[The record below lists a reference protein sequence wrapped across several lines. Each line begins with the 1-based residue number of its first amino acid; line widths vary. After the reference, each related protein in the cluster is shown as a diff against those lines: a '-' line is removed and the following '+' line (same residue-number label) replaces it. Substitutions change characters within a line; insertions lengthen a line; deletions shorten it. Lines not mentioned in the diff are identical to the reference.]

1 MIGEQHIRLLASL
14 ARARAASVAVQRAV
28 VAAALAATLV
38 APVGALAQPAADGA
52 AKSLAARAPAKSTA
66 GGLRP
71 DVDTLTLT
79 DLDRLAA
86 ESRDR
91 WSASPHGQMLLR
103 ILPHG
108 PRPSQLPDAA
118 SRGAKLTAL
127 YCVQCHHLPNPAMHD
142 PVRWRGVVERMVP
155 RMEGKGNL
163 GALMADMM
171 KAPGAMQ
178 GGQPRGL
185 AAPGASE
192 AREIAAYL
200 QRHAQQPLDAAEPEL
215 ARALDT
221 DAGLVFRQAC
231 DQCHVLPDPKR
242 YTAAD
247 WPAVVR
253 RMQDNMLWMNR
264 VVGTRFDLREP
275 QLRSADIVGF
285 LQRHA
290 RP

>member
-1 MIGEQHIRLLASL
+1 MA
-14 ARARAASVAVQRAV
+14 
-28 VAAALAATLV
+28 AAALAATL
-38 APVGALAQPAADGA
+38 ATPVDAVAQPAADGA

-71 DVDTLTLT
+71 DVDTLTVA

-91 WSASPHGQMLLR
+91 WSASRHGQMLLR
-103 ILPHG
+103 ILPEG

-142 PVRWRGVVERMVP
+142 AVRWRGVVERMVP
-155 RMEGKGNL
+155 RMQGKGNL
-163 GALMADMM
+163 GVLMADMM
-171 KAPGAMQ
+171 KAPGAME

-185 AAPGASE
+185 AAPGRSD

-200 QRHAQQPLDAAEPEL
+200 QRHAQQPLDATEPEL

-242 YTAAD
+242 YAAAD

-253 RMQDNMLWMNR
+253 RMQANMLWMNR